1 MALIA
6 LAAVCLLA
14 APALSMP
21 MGDGSGRLG
30 HGAMFELKNNL
41 TPEELDNMTLGELK
55 EMQRESM
62 NQSQCAGGN
71 KNCSQDCRGP
81 EARMMGKDGQ
91 NGQMMKGDGS
101 NCQMMGRDGQN
112 GQMMKGDG
120 SNCQMMGRD
129 GQNGQMMR
137 GDGSNGQMMGR
148 DGRNGQ
154 MMKGDG
160 PDCQMM
166 GRDGQAGRCQGSCHD
181 DGANRNMFGGNQA
194 FLLMDD
200 LKAEDISNMTVGQ
213 VRDMIQ
219 TKMQELDNMTLSQ
232 IKQLKLEK
240 IQRMENMTLSE
251 LKQENLERQE
261 MAGILGLAS
270 FTPEP
275 HNLPQELR

>member
-1 MALIA
+1 MKQTMISGKMALIA
-6 LAAVCLLA
+6 LAAVCFLA

-21 MGDGSGRLG
+21 MGDGSGRPG
-30 HGAMFELKNNL
+30 HGAMFDMKNNL

-62 NQSQCAGGN
+62 NQSQCAGGD

-91 NGQMMKGDGS
+91 NGQMM
-101 NCQMMGRDGQN
+101 
-112 GQMMKGDG
+112 
-120 SNCQMMGRD
+120 
-129 GQNGQMMR
+129 R
-137 GDGSNGQMMGR
+137 GDGSNGRMR
-148 DGRNGQ
+148 
-154 MMKGDG
+154 
-160 PDCQMM
+160 

-240 IQRMENMTLSE
+240 MQRMENMTLSE
-251 LKQENLERQE
+251 LKQENMERQE
-261 MAGILGLAS
+261 MAGILGLAA
-270 FTPEP
+270 FRPEP
-275 HNLPQELR
+275 AA

>member
-1 MALIA
+1 MISGKMALIA

-21 MGDGSGRLG
+21 MGDGSGRPG
-30 HGAMFELKNNL
+30 HGAMFDMKNNL

-62 NQSQCAGGN
+62 NQSQCAGGD

-81 EARMMGKDGQ
+81 EARMMG
-91 NGQMMKGDGS
+91 
-101 NCQMMGRDGQN
+101 RDGQN

-120 SNCQMMGRD
+120 PNCQMMGKD
-129 GQNGQMMR
+129 GQNGQMM
-137 GDGSNGQMMGR
+137 N
-148 DGRNGQ
+148 
-154 MMKGDG
+154 GDG
-160 PDCQMM
+160 PNCQM
-166 GRDGQAGRCQGSCHD
+166 QGSCHD

-240 IQRMENMTLSE
+240 MQRMENMTLSE

-261 MAGILGLAS
+261 MAGILGLAA
-270 FTPEP
+270 FRPEP
-275 HNLPQELR
+275 AA

>member
-1 MALIA
+1 MKQTMISGKMALIA

-21 MGDGSGRLG
+21 MGDGSGRPG
-30 HGAMFELKNNL
+30 HGAMFDMKNNL

-62 NQSQCAGGN
+62 NQSQCAGGD

-81 EARMMGKDGQ
+81 EARMMG
-91 NGQMMKGDGS
+91 
-101 NCQMMGRDGQN
+101 RDGQN

-120 SNCQMMGRD
+120 PNCQMMGKD
-129 GQNGQMMR
+129 GQNGQMM
-137 GDGSNGQMMGR
+137 N
-148 DGRNGQ
+148 
-154 MMKGDG
+154 GDG
-160 PDCQMM
+160 PNCQM
-166 GRDGQAGRCQGSCHD
+166 QGSCHD

-240 IQRMENMTLSE
+240 MQRMENMTLSE

-261 MAGILGLAS
+261 MAGILGLAA
-270 FTPEP
+270 FRPEP
-275 HNLPQELR
+275 AA

>member
-1 MALIA
+1 MKQTMISGKMALIA

-21 MGDGSGRLG
+21 MGDGSCRPG
-30 HGAMFELKNNL
+30 HGAMFDMKNNL

-62 NQSQCAGGN
+62 NQSQCAGGD

-91 NGQMMKGDGS
+91 NGQMMKGDGP
-101 NCQMMGRDGQN
+101 NCQMMG
-112 GQMMKGDG
+112 K
-120 SNCQMMGRD
+120 D

-137 GDGSNGQMMGR
+137 GDGSNGRMR
-148 DGRNGQ
+148 
-154 MMKGDG
+154 
-160 PDCQMM
+160 

-200 LKAEDISNMTVGQ
+200 LNAEDISNMTVGQ

-261 MAGILGLAS
+261 MAGILGLAA
-270 FTPEP
+270 FRPEP
-275 HNLPQELR
+275 AA

>member
-1 MALIA
+1 M
-6 LAAVCLLA
+6 
-14 APALSMP
+14 
-21 MGDGSGRLG
+21 
-30 HGAMFELKNNL
+30 KNNL

-62 NQSQCAGGN
+62 NQSQCAGGD

-91 NGQMMKGDGS
+91 NGQMKKGDGS
-101 NCQMMGRDGQN
+101 NC
-112 GQMMKGDG
+112 
-120 SNCQMMGRD
+120 
-129 GQNGQMMR
+129 
-137 GDGSNGQMMGR
+137 QMMGR

-160 PDCQMM
+160 PNSRMM

-261 MAGILGLAS
+261 MAGFLGLAA
-270 FTPEP
+270 FRPEP
-275 HNLPQELR
+275 AA

>member
-1 MALIA
+1 MKQTMISGKMALIA

-21 MGDGSGRLG
+21 VGDGSGRPG
-30 HGAMFELKNNL
+30 HGARFDMKNNL

-62 NQSQCAGGN
+62 NQSQCAGGD

-81 EARMMGKDGQ
+81 EARMMG
-91 NGQMMKGDGS
+91 
-101 NCQMMGRDGQN
+101 RDGQN

-120 SNCQMMGRD
+120 PN
-129 GQNGQMMR
+129 
-137 GDGSNGQMMGR
+137 
-148 DGRNGQ
+148 
-154 MMKGDG
+154 
-160 PDCQMM
+160 CQMM

-240 IQRMENMTLSE
+240 VQRMENMTLSE
-251 LKQENLERQE
+251 LKEENLERQE

-270 FTPEP
+270 FRPEP
-275 HNLPQELR
+275 AA

>member
-1 MALIA
+1 MKQTMISGKMALIA

-21 MGDGSGRLG
+21 MGDGSCRPG
-30 HGAMFELKNNL
+30 HGAMFDMKNNL

-62 NQSQCAGGN
+62 NQSQCAGGD

-81 EARMMGKDGQ
+81 EARMMG
-91 NGQMMKGDGS
+91 
-101 NCQMMGRDGQN
+101 RDGQN

-120 SNCQMMGRD
+120 PNGR
-129 GQNGQMMR
+129 
-137 GDGSNGQMMGR
+137 
-148 DGRNGQ
+148 
-154 MMKGDG
+154 
-160 PDCQMM
+160 MM

-194 FLLMDD
+194 LLLMDD

-240 IQRMENMTLSE
+240 MQRMENMTLSE

-261 MAGILGLAS
+261 MAGILGLAA
-270 FTPEP
+270 FRPEP
-275 HNLPQELR
+275 AA

>member
-1 MALIA
+1 MKQTMISGKMALIA

-62 NQSQCAGGN
+62 NQSQCAGGD

-101 NCQMMGRDGQN
+101 N
-112 GQMMKGDG
+112 
-120 SNCQMMGRD
+120 
-129 GQNGQMMR
+129 
-137 GDGSNGQMMGR
+137 
-148 DGRNGQ
+148 
-154 MMKGDG
+154 
-160 PDCQMM
+160 CQMM

-232 IKQLKLEK
+232 IKQLKIEK
-240 IQRMENMTLSE
+240 MQRMENMTLSE
-251 LKQENLERQE
+251 LKQENLKRQE
-261 MAGILGLAS
+261 MAGILGLAA
-270 FTPEP
+270 FRPEP
-275 HNLPQELR
+275 AA

>member
-1 MALIA
+1 MKQTMISGKMALIA

-21 MGDGSGRLG
+21 MGDGSGRPG
-30 HGAMFELKNNL
+30 HGAMFDLKNNL
-41 TPEELDNMTLGELK
+41 TPEEMDSMTLGELK

-62 NQSQCAGGN
+62 NLSQCAGGD

-91 NGQMMKGDGS
+91 NGQMMNGDGS
-101 NCQMMGRDGQN
+101 NCQMM
-112 GQMMKGDG
+112 
-120 SNCQMMGRD
+120 
-129 GQNGQMMR
+129 
-137 GDGSNGQMMGR
+137 
-148 DGRNGQ
+148 
-154 MMKGDG
+154 KGDG
-160 PDCQMM
+160 PNGRMM

-251 LKQENLERQE
+251 LKEENLERQE
-261 MAGILGLAS
+261 MAGILGLAA
-270 FTPEP
+270 FRPEP
-275 HNLPQELR
+275 AA

>member
-1 MALIA
+1 MKQTMISGKMALIA

-21 MGDGSGRLG
+21 MGDGSGRPG
-30 HGAMFELKNNL
+30 HGAMFDMKNNL

-62 NQSQCAGGN
+62 NQSQCAGGD

-81 EARMMGKDGQ
+81 EARMMG
-91 NGQMMKGDGS
+91 
-101 NCQMMGRDGQN
+101 RDGQN

-120 SNCQMMGRD
+120 PNGR
-129 GQNGQMMR
+129 
-137 GDGSNGQMMGR
+137 
-148 DGRNGQ
+148 
-154 MMKGDG
+154 
-160 PDCQMM
+160 MM
-166 GRDGQAGRCQGSCHD
+166 GRDGQAGQCQGSCHD
-181 DGANRNMFGGNQA
+181 AGANRNMFGGNQA

-240 IQRMENMTLSE
+240 VQRMENMTLSE
-251 LKQENLERQE
+251 LKEENMERQE
-261 MAGILGLAS
+261 MAGILGLAA
-270 FTPEP
+270 FRPEP
-275 HNLPQELR
+275 AA